1 MAFGPI
7 DLSEIF
13 YLNHTLYMHT
23 RSNKFLSSIHLYNI
37 IQIVNLKQISFISKS
52 YPHSLY

>member
-13 YLNHTLYMHT
+13 LFESYSIYTP
-23 RSNKFLSSIHLYNI
+23 KKQQIPSSIQIYNI
-37 IQIVNLKQISFISKS
+37 IQIVNLKQISFIIKS
-52 YPHSLY
+52 YLHSLY

>member
-1 MAFGPI
+1 MAFDPI
-7 DLSEIF
+7 DLGEIF
-13 YLNHTLYMHT
+13 YLNHTLYMHPIN
-23 RSNKFLSSIHLYNI
+23 NKFLSSIQLYNI